1 MTILLFRLE
10 SKTQPDHV
18 EYRRFCDMVEE
29 AFVTL
34 DLEQNPSVNP
44 KEYLI
49 TYESLC
55 NYLTDEQRNAV
66 DSALTKL
73 RSKPNIGLDDLFK
86 DYDKCRQGVVSVTEF
101 LGALVV
107 RKLNMLLS
115 VYEIKCLTIA
125 FSKEERPNTL
135 DYRSFLRAIENL

>member
-1 MTILLFRLE
+1 M
-10 SKTQPDHV
+10 

-34 DLEQNPSVNP
+34 GLEQNPSVNP
-44 KEYLI
+44 KEYLT
-49 TYESLC
+49 TYESLS

-86 DYDKCRQGVVSVTEF
+86 DYDKFRQGIVSVMEF

-135 DYRSFLRAIENL
+135 DYRSFLRAIENV